1 MPIFDQGYQ
10 HFSGH
15 LSGHAWRW
23 LAITRHGV
31 RTAMKNRAIR
41 LLLFV
46 AWTPALALAAM
57 LCLWGLLERNSDLIA
72 PIRQFLSFLGKETI
86 QAPLH
91 YLVQVWTLCY
101 DLFFTIQLR
110 FSMFLILIIGPQLI
124 SQDLRFNALP
134 LYFSRPLRRIDY
146 F

>member
-10 HFSGH
+10 HFTGH
-15 LSGHAWRW
+15 LTSHAWRW

-31 RTAMKNRAIR
+31 RTALKNRAIR
-41 LLLFV
+41 MLLFA

-72 PIRQFLSFLGKETI
+72 PLRQFLSFLGKEPI

-91 YLVQVWTLCY
+91 YRVQIWTICY
-101 DLFFTIQLR
+101 DLYLPIQLR
-110 FSMFLILIIGPQLI
+110 FSMFLILI
-124 SQDLRFNALP
+124 
-134 LYFSRPLRRIDY
+134 
-146 F
+146 